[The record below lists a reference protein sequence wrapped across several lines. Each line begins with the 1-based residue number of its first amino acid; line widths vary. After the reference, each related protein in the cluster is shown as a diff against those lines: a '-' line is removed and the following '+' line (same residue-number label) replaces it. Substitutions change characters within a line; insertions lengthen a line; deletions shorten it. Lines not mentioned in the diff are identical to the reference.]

1 MNSDTQPVSFDPMK
15 VIFNYQNVFFSFF
28 YDDADACVHRSREYA
43 MNYVLSGEMVLDD
56 GSRQVHVGKGECVF
70 IPRDHRVTMYKKTCH
85 GEQYCGIYLCFTRPF
100 LREMYGKYALQK
112 DRAGKTE
119 KFTPGVMKLP
129 PSAEIE
135 SLFASMTPY
144 FNPEVKPQDDV
155 MRLKLEEGL
164 LALLHTD
171 RCFMTVL
178 FDFSTPWKMDILDFM
193 NRNYMYEFSLEELAH
208 YTGRS
213 LATFKRDFKK
223 VSDLTPEKWLIRKR
237 LEVAYRLIKEEHRK
251 VVEVYSEVGF
261 KNPSHFSTAFKK
273 QYGIPPTALVP
284 PLPV

>member
-1 MNSDTQPVSFDPMK
+1 MEKQVFHNPMK

-70 IPRDHRVTMYKKTCH
+70 IPRDHRVTMYKKACC

-100 LREMYGKYALQK
+100 LREMYGKYVLHK
-112 DRAGKTE
+112 GSLGNVE
-119 KFTPGVMKLP
+119 KFSPGVMKLP

-171 RCFMTVL
+171 KRFMTVL
-178 FDFSTPWKMDILDFM
+178 FDFSMPWKMDILDFM
-193 NRNYMYEFSLEELAH
+193 NRNYMYEFTLEELAH

-223 VSDLTPEKWLIRKR
+223 VSDLTPEN
-237 LEVAYRLIKEEHRK
+237 
-251 VVEVYSEVGF
+251 G
-261 KNPSHFSTAFKK
+261 
-273 QYGIPPTALVP
+273 
-284 PLPV
+284 

>member
-1 MNSDTQPVSFDPMK
+1 MIPDTQPLSHDSMK
-15 VIFNYQNVFFSFF
+15 IIFNYQNVFFSFF

-56 GSRQVHVGKGECVF
+56 GNRQVHVGKGECVF
-70 IPRDHRVTMYKKTCH
+70 IPRDHRVTMYKKACC

-100 LREMYGKYALQK
+100 LREMYGKYVLHK
-112 DRAGKTE
+112 GSLGNVE
-119 KFTPGVMKLP
+119 KFSPGVMKLP

-171 RCFMTVL
+171 KRFMTVL
-178 FDFSTPWKMDILDFM
+178 FDFSMPWKMDILDFM
-193 NRNYMYEFSLEELAH
+193 NRNYMYEFTLEELAH

-237 LEVAYRLIKEEHRK
+237 LEVAYRLIKEEHKK
-251 VVEVYSEVGF
+251 VVEVYAEVVF

-284 PLPV
+284 PLSI

>member
-1 MNSDTQPVSFDPMK
+1 
-15 VIFNYQNVFFSFF
+15 
-28 YDDADACVHRSREYA
+28 

-70 IPRDHRVTMYKKTCH
+70 IPRDHRVTMYKKACC

-100 LREMYGKYALQK
+100 LREMYGKYVLHK
-112 DRAGKTE
+112 GSLENVE
-119 KFTPGVMKLP
+119 KFSPGVMKLP

-164 LALLHTD
+164 LTLLHTD
-171 RCFMTVL
+171 KRFMTVL
-178 FDFSTPWKMDILDFM
+178 FDFSMPWKMDILDFM
-193 NRNYMYEFSLEELAH
+193 NRNYMYEFTLEELAH

-237 LEVAYRLIKEEHRK
+237 LEVAYRLIKEEHKK
-251 VVEVYSEVGF
+251 VVEVYAEVGF

-284 PLPV
+284 PLSI